1 MDGNTVKQLVL
12 TADKQTDGSTVHT
25 LIEVQQTEDNKVRF
39 PWNAQSINQAVLD
52 LLVEAIA
59 ARLGVE
65 PIPIDLVEIGQE
77 IAASQGIEFRGL
89 NDSND
94 QIQS

>member
-1 MDGNTVKQLVL
+1 MDSNTVKQLVL

-25 LIEVQQTEDNKVRF
+25 LIEVEQTEGNYTRF

-65 PIPIDLVEIGQE
+65 PIPIDLVEIGGE
-77 IAASQGIEFRGL
+77 IAETQGIEFRKL
-89 NDSND
+89 NEQLSDD
-94 QIQS
+94 QI